1 MLLLMCSVGD
11 FVQGQ
16 NSRLSKTV
24 TAPLRET
31 RLTLNIHTAF
41 YPEMTA
47 GSLPQR
53 CLYKHI
59 K

>member
-31 RLTLNIHTAF
+31 RPTLNIHTAF
-41 YPEMTA
+41 YPEMTLL
-47 GSLPQR
+47 GVYPR
-53 CLYKHI
+53 DVFTNI
-59 K
+59 